1 MIHKYDIKMIFYGNR
16 SLLSLSIMLM
26 AACLLFVGCQPNPAS
41 EQNLPPTAIPFPTV
55 TPGREIKGLL
65 PEGVG
70 VPLNGVGLS
79 NPATA
84 VALANQPT
92 ATPDYKTCPGS
103 GNATTPERP
112 TNGRNLLTSV
122 MS

>member
-1 MIHKYDIKMIFYGNR
+1 MITKFTRKTIVYGKP
-16 SLLSLSIMLM
+16 
-26 AACLLFVGCQPNPAS
+26 LLFSALFITWLVLVGCQPSTS

-55 TPGREIKGLL
+55 TPGLLIKGVL
-65 PEGVG
+65 PDVVG

-103 GNATTPERP
+103 GNATTPEPP
-112 TNGRNLLTSV
+112 TSGRMMLSAV
-122 MS
+122 M